1 MSAFGSGHDPGVLGL
16 SPVSGSLFS
25 RESAFPSAPS
35 PLMLAFSFSQI
46 NKNLLKKINN
56 SMPIIAF
63 QPPNNWYLPV
73 LKKVKFREVN
83 LCAQVSRKAEMW
95 MQASDF

>member
-1 MSAFGSGHDPGVLGL
+1 
-16 SPVSGSLFS
+16 
-25 RESAFPSAPS
+25 
-35 PLMLAFSFSQI
+35 
-46 NKNLLKKINN
+46 
-56 SMPIIAF
+56 MPIIAF

-95 MQASDF
+95 MQASDFWDCSLKIVSITHKKQPESWRA

>member
-1 MSAFGSGHDPGVLGL
+1 
-16 SPVSGSLFS
+16 
-25 RESAFPSAPS
+25 
-35 PLMLAFSFSQI
+35 
-46 NKNLLKKINN
+46 
-56 SMPIIAF
+56 MPIIAF